1 MIQEI
6 IDRLDDI
13 ELVEVVKF
21 KTNYSHPI
29 FTIKKSIIVDQI
41 QHMVHKLNEA
51 SAKYLRETH
60 TMLPNLLYMTSDVF
74 FVLYSCG
81 YINLKFGEGELVGT
95 LLNRYKV
102 YMDNRNKK
110 STIVLGID
118 KGDNTKIDIIK
129 RFDLVNE

>member
-6 IDRLDDI
+6 RDRLDDI

-21 KTNYSHPI
+21 KTDYSHPI
-29 FTIKKSIIVDQI
+29 FTMKKSIIVDQI

-74 FVLYSCG
+74 FVFYSCG
-81 YINLKFGEGELVGT
+81 YIGLKLGDGELVGT
-95 LLNRYKV
+95 LIDRYKV
-102 YMDNRNKK
+102 CVDSRNKK
-110 STIVLGID
+110 STIILALD
-118 KGDNTKIDIIK
+118 KGDNSKIDIVK
-129 RFDLVNE
+129 KFDLLSE